1 MKKRGLFIVLLLSFV
16 VLFANSSFAQRGI
29 NLKGSGGWGPGTSY
43 NRMYDT
49 KTVETVEGE
58 VVSVGK
64 ITPVKGMYSGIHLMV
79 KTGTETISVHLGP
92 SWYLEN
98 QDLRIEPKDK
108 VQIKGSRITYEG
120 KPALIAADIKKG
132 EDSLKLRDE
141 AGFLQYPS
149 EMFRGRMT
157 LYV

>member
-1 MKKRGLFIVLLLSFV
+1 M
-16 VLFANSSFAQRGI
+16 
-29 NLKGSGGWGPGTSY
+29 
-43 NRMYDT
+43 
-49 KTVETVEGE
+49 
-58 VVSVGK
+58 
-64 ITPVKGMYSGIHLMV
+64 KGMFSGVHLMV